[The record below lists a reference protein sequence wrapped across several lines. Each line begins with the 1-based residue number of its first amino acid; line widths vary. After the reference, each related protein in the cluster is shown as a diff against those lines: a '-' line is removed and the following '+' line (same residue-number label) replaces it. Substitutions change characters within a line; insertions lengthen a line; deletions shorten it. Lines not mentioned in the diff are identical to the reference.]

1 MAQTKRKRRTKH
13 RGNAAGSI
21 EARGRTGR
29 RPSPEERKQLT
40 RAQAREQRLNRPPTW
55 KSALTKA
62 GLMAALLF
70 LFTQIGL
77 LGSQLPIAQ
86 SVLISLMALAL
97 YTPLAYVTDRWVYNR
112 AQRRRTQQAKP

>member
-97 YTPLAYVTDRWVYNR
+97 YTPLAYATDRWVYNR
-112 AQRRRTQQAKP
+112 AQRRRAQQAKP

>member
-13 RGNAAGSI
+13 RGNAAGAI

-29 RPSPEERKQLT
+29 RPTASERKPLT
-40 RAQAREQRLNRPPTW
+40 RAEAREQRLNRPPTW

-77 LGSQLPIAQ
+77 LGSELSLAQ
-86 SVLISLMALAL
+86 SVLLCAMALAL
-97 YTPLAYVTDRWVYNR
+97 YTPLAYATDRWVYNR
-112 AQRRRTQQAKP
+112 AQRRRAQQAKR